1 MLTLKQSPF
10 RSRAIQSMLVC
21 LAVSAGV
28 AHADVITAGAIRVE
42 TGNPSLGLTSFIVS
56 NITGP
61 AVCDSTFN
69 SCTALVFDSAILT
82 LHYLD
87 SGGLSQVFVAGLPN
101 GFGPGDSDPSVFP
114 DFTVDASTWTLQSV
128 NFSGILSPASIS
140 LFGGGSLTL
149 NPVTFSGTFD
159 ASQLSSALLTANAES
174 PAAVPEPS
182 TISQFCIG
190 AGLVAVLFRRL
201 RSTKR

>member
-1 MLTLKQSPF
+1 
-10 RSRAIQSMLVC
+10 MLVC
-21 LAVSAGV
+21 LAATAGV
-28 AHADVITAGAIRVE
+28 ASADVITAGAIRVE
-42 TGNPSLGLTSFIVS
+42 TGNPSVGLTSFIVS

-61 AVCDSTFN
+61 SVCDSTFN

-82 LHYLD
+82 VHYLD
-87 SGGLSQVFVAGLPN
+87 SGGPSQVFVAGLPD

-114 DFTVDASTWTLQSV
+114 DFTVDGSSWTLQSV
-128 NFSGILSPASIS
+128 SFSGFLSPAAIF

-159 ASQLSSALLTANAES
+159 ASRLSSALLTAKAES

-190 AGLVAVLFRRL
+190 AGLVAVLFRRS
-201 RSTKR
+201 RSAKR